1 MRLDRHGRPMRTRLK
16 TLALVAVLAGCG
28 AQPPA
33 TGKPASEAPAPAVG
47 STPQAPAAAS
57 APAPS
62 SLAAPGSSYADT
74 APAPRPVVSQP
85 AGLVALLHVLLFDG
99 TLAPPR
105 ADQVVVLDHD
115 KIASI
120 GPASAFVAKPGVTV
134 LDLSGRAVLPG
145 LVGMHNHLYYIDR
158 AGAAGVAPVPLLPE
172 LFYSAP
178 RLYLAGGVTT
188 MRTTGSVEP
197 YADLSLRRMIDA
209 GTIPGPEIDVTAPYL
224 EGPGSP
230 FPQMPAVKN
239 AAEARKFVDF
249 WADQGA
255 TSIKA
260 YMNISRDALR
270 AAIQQAHRRGLKVT
284 GHLCSVTYR
293 EAAEM
298 GIDDLEHGFFVST
311 DFVKDKQ
318 PDKCPKG
325 GLPSMLLLD
334 PDSAP
339 VRDLI
344 RTLVAHHVAVTSTLP
359 VFEQFIP
366 GRAQDPR
373 AVALLEPTFRT
384 RYLESR
390 ARIDGSPDDG
400 WTAAYRDDLKL
411 ERAFVQAGG
420 QLLAGPDPTGN
431 GGVLPGFGDQREI
444 ELLVE
449 AGFSAVEAIHI
460 ATSNG
465 AEYLGRLDRIGTIAA
480 GKQADL
486 VVVRGD
492 PGAHVTDAE
501 NVEVVFKKGIGYDPG
516 ALIDQTRGTV
526 GLY

>member
-1 MRLDRHGRPMRTRLK
+1 MRTPLK
-16 TLALVAVLAGCG
+16 TLVLVVVLAGCG
-28 AQPPA
+28 AQPPVPA
-33 TGKPASEAPAPAVG
+33 TGNPASDAAAHQAREASSSDV
-47 STPQAPAAAS
+47 QAPAAAS
-57 APAPS
+57 APSACAS
-62 SLAAPGSSYADT
+62 ASPGSPSASA
-74 APAPRPVVSQP
+74 APAPRPIVSQP
-85 AGLVALLHVLLFDG
+85 AGLVALQHVLLFDG

-105 ADQVVVLDHD
+105 ADQVVVLDHG

-120 GPASAFVAKPGVTV
+120 GPASAFVAKPEMTV
-134 LDLSGRAVLPG
+134 IDLSGRAVLPG
-145 LVGMHNHLYYIDR
+145 LVGMHNHLYYIEQ
-158 AGAAGVAPVPLLPE
+158 AGAAGAAPLPLLPE

-224 EGPGSP
+224 EGPDSP
-230 FPQMPAVKN
+230 FPQMPTVKS
-239 AAEARKFVDF
+239 AAEARRFVDF

-260 YMNISRDALR
+260 YMHISRDALR

-311 DFVKDKQ
+311 DFAKDKQ
-318 PDKCPKG
+318 PDRCPKG
-325 GLPSMLLLD
+325 GLPPMLLLD

-339 VRDLI
+339 VRDLL
-344 RTLVAHHVAVTSTLP
+344 RTLIAHHVAVTSTLP

-366 GRAQDPR
+366 GRALDPH
-373 AVALLEPTFRT
+373 AVALLEPTFRAS
-384 RYLESR
+384 YLASR
-390 ARIDGSPDDG
+390 ARIDGSHDKS
-400 WTAAYRDDLKL
+400 WKAVYQDDLKL

-444 ELLVE
+444 ELLAE

-465 AEYLGRLDRIGTIAA
+465 AEYLGRLDRIGTVAA

-492 PGAHVTDAE
+492 PGAHITDVE
-501 NVEVVFKKGIGYDPG
+501 NVEIVFKKGIGYDPG
-516 ALIDQTRGTV
+516 ALIEQTRGTV